1 MDLGIAGRKA
11 IVCAASKGLGRACAM
26 SLARAGVAVTI
37 TARTAE
43 TLEQTAADI
52 RRETGAKVTPVAGD
66 ITTDAG
72 RQAAL
77 AACPEPDI
85 LVNNAGGPPHGDF
98 RDWAT
103 EDWQKAVNANMLTP
117 IMLIK
122 ATVDGMCARKFGRI
136 VNITSS
142 SVKSPIAILGMSN
155 GARAGLTGF
164 VAGLARQVARHNV
177 TINNL
182 LPGPFLTDRLRSGIE
197 FEARRQNISFD
208 EMLARRSSTNPTGRV
223 GDPAEFGA
231 ACAFLCAASSG
242 FIVGQNLL
250 LDGGAFNATMA

>member
-1 MDLGIAGRKA
+1 
-11 IVCAASKGLGRACAM
+11 
-26 SLARAGVAVTI
+26 
-37 TARTAE
+37 
-43 TLEQTAADI
+43 
-52 RRETGAKVTPVAGD
+52 VAGD
-66 ITTDAG
+66 ITTEEG

-77 AACPEPDI
+77 AACPAPDI

-98 RDWAT
+98 RDWT
-103 EDWQKAVNANMLTP
+103 LEDWQKAVNANMLTP

-122 ATVDGMCARKFGRI
+122 AVIDGMCARKFGRI

-142 SVKSPIAILGMSN
+142 SVKSPIPILGMSN

-182 LPGPFLTDRLRSGIE
+182 LPGPFLTDRLRAGTE
-197 FEARRQNISFD
+197 FEARRQNVSFE
-208 EMLARRSSTNPTGRV
+208 EMLARRAATNPTGRV
-223 GDPAEFGA
+223 GDPEEFGA

-250 LDGGAFNATMA
+250 LDGGAFNSTMG